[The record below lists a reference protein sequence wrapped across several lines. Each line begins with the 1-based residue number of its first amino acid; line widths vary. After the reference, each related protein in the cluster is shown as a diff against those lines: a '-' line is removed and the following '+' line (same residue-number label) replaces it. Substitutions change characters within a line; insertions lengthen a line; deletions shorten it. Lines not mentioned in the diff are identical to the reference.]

1 MFNKQNL
8 IDTVHAENGGS
19 RSHSERIVDLMLN
32 TLKDQVKAGKKVS
45 MAGFGIFT
53 MKSVKGR
60 TTRNPRT
67 GETAQV
73 EPHFKVKFAPASAFK
88 DFINQ

>member
-8 IDTVHAENGGS
+8 IDIVHAENGGS
-19 RSHSERIVDLMLN
+19 RSHSERIVDLVLN
-32 TLKDQVKAGKKVS
+32 TLKDQVKTGDKVS

-60 TTRNPRT
+60 VARNPKT
-67 GETAQV
+67 GAAAKV
-73 EPHFKVKFAPASAFK
+73 APHFKVKFTPASAFK
-88 DFINQ
+88 EFINQ